1 SNSFHTKKRFPKNR
15 ENASIAV
22 IFFQKN
28 APCPQKS
35 PKNTYIFSAFDTSR
49 PRQMI
54 DNQYGITIM
63 GGREVSRPYRVFRRR
78 RVVFI
83 LLAMPLPS
91 LERAT
96 LVMWC
101 G

>member
-49 PRQMI
+49 PRQI
-54 DNQYGITIM
+54 VDIQYDTTIM
-63 GGREVSRPYRVFRRR
+63 GGREVSRPYRVWF
-78 RVVFI
+78 F
-83 LLAMPLPS
+83 AEG
-91 LERAT
+91 ERFLSTALT
-96 LVMWC
+96 T
-101 G
+101 GAKHRHP

>member
-1 SNSFHTKKRFPKNR
+1 SFHTKKRFPKNR

-49 PRQMI
+49 PRQIFNMVLKLWA
-54 DNQYGITIM
+54 DVKYHVPTGF
-63 GGREVSRPYRVFRRR
+63 FRRR
-78 RVVFI
+78 RAVFV
-83 LLAMPLPS
+83 LLAMEPTS
-91 LERAT
+91 
-96 LVMWC
+96 
-101 G
+101 